1 MNVNQLIQELKD
13 WRFTRYRLV
22 HFSIALAACVL
33 YETAGLQW
41 YRPYIYQK
49 GIYDFHIA
57 DTLGNSLGTIALI
70 FALIGVFTTRPSQR
84 LPLIMI
90 GTLGNI
96 VLELAHPLLGKP
108 ADMWDI
114 AATLVAGCVC
124 YLMCMFIAEDIET
137 TS

>member
-41 YRPYIYQK
+41 YRPYIHK
-49 GIYDFHIA
+49 HGIYDFHIA
-57 DTLGNSLGTIALI
+57 DTLGNSLGTIALV
-70 FALIGVFTTRPSQR
+70 FALIGVFTRIPSQR

-96 VLELAHPLLGKP
+96 VYELAHPLLGKP
-108 ADMWDI
+108 VDMWDVV
-114 AATLVAGCVC
+114 ATLVAGCLC
-124 YLMCMFIAEDIET
+124 YVVCMFTAEEIGA